1 MSIFPETISSAK
13 KQEKSR
19 SRARF
24 FRVLRLCLALG
35 VTSVAGTL
43 AWKNYFELQSSQAFV
58 NAEIVDVR
66 NPIAGNLLIKNLQPG
81 QWLAAGKVIGRVNN
95 LLQASEI
102 EVKQQEL
109 KSRIKLN
116 QQQLVGVKQQLAD
129 RRTLLGQFTKEVQKE
144 QKLEV
149 VLTKQQV
156 QEAQSQLNQAKFEA
170 QFAQSDAARA
180 LGLVREGAVTKAAT
194 EQTVSKSNQAL
205 AGVASLQSRVTQ
217 AAQRFEA
224 AKAGLQLDGSRTLSY
239 SEIRLRELQTEITDL
254 QQKSGDLLVQAQMM
268 KIELPKVNQQL
279 KLNSLV
285 VITAPTTGAVW
296 SVDAKAGEY
305 ITATTPILK
314 ILNCQNRW
322 VDAFF
327 SEESTRNLSPGMPVQ
342 VQLLGSD
349 SQVLKGTIEAIR
361 GGSGRVSTG
370 QDIAVPPPESA
381 RRQVTVRV
389 KVKWNEAPNSVHF
402 CDVGRSAKV
411 VFAKN

>member
-13 KQEKSR
+13 KQEKSL
-19 SRARF
+19 SRARV

-35 VTSVAGTL
+35 VTGIAGTL
-43 AWKNYFELQSSQAFV
+43 AWKNYTELQSSQAFV

-66 NPIAGNLLIKNLQPG
+66 NPIAGNLLLKDLQPG

-102 EVKQQEL
+102 DVKQQEL

-305 ITATTPILK
+305 ITATTPIIK

-342 VQLLGSD
+342 VRLLGSD